1 MNTKIEFKS
10 IAGRRHIYEGKEN
23 QDFIKVYEDNEI
35 ACISV
40 NDGCSGCEYPV
51 NAAEINASVA
61 EKAAKNPV
69 VWTMKESKFFK
80 YIAGEY
86 NRALC
91 ESGLPFD
98 ELCSTT
104 AFVIINKRTD
114 VFIAF
119 SIGDCGILSYNAELR
134 VTALLKPQNGLQ
146 KSHTFFTNCDEFL
159 LKRISQYHKGVLT
172 DNGFSGFVL
181 FSDGAESIV
190 TPPYDTVQQ
199 LVCAGILPKKT
210 SEQHM
215 NTLFG
220 HLSDVCS
227 DDISIAVVSNITD
240 KTEQA
245 ARATYNGTIIED
257 ETAETSED
265 ENSEAPT
272 ETYDKTVTYES
283 PEPVKYEENESLK
296 GTTKVFDKSDNNI
309 SNEEYNV
316 ETPKATSNH
325 NSDLKSE
332 LLTFLEYPRTLND
345 ILNSGLVDENKLLF
359 TLIPLIKAGLI
370 TCNDDNR
377 FSA

>member
-23 QDFIKVYEDNEI
+23 QDLIKVYEDNEI

-51 NAAEINASVA
+51 NAAKINASVA

-104 AFVIINKRTD
+104 AFVIINKRTG

-134 VTALLKPQNGLQ
+134 ITALLKPQNGLQ

-172 DNGFSGFVL
+172 DIGFAGFVL

-210 SEQHM
+210 SEQHLD
-215 NTLFG
+215 TLFG

-245 ARATYNGTIIED
+245 ARATYNGAIIED

-265 ENSEAPT
+265 ETVETPV
-272 ETYDKTVTYES
+272 ETYAEAVPDEKT
-283 PEPVKYEENESLK
+283 EPLK
-296 GTTKVFDKSDNNI
+296 GAAKVFDKSGIDI
-309 SNEEYNV
+309 SSEEYNNDIKDV
-316 ETPKATSNH
+316 PPYNSEPKNEP
-325 NSDLKSE
+325 KSE
-332 LLTFLEYPRTLND
+332 LLTFLALPRTLND

-359 TLIPLIKAGLI
+359 TLIPLIKAGLV